1 MSKKLNLKEGW
12 STLFLVLAMILTTAT
27 ALYRTDMISGLQI
40 IPTIGATAVFAG
52 FILAKSRF
60 TSRTAHFLS
69 FIYGSFFLI
78 YMLGSLMPDSL
89 SWNDRII
96 SLIDR
101 MAYWVVQLVDGSTS
115 RDRIIFVIH
124 TSIIYWL
131 LGYTAAWYTFRRP
144 RVWRVVVPMGL
155 LLLSVVYY
163 YTGPRRL
170 WGFLLFYL
178 FLALLYIARTHLLS
192 KEEEWRET
200 AVRYDSSIWISFMR
214 AGLMVAIVGIF
225 IAWGMPQLHRET
237 TAVISPLSGTQGT
250 WRDMQDTWTR
260 VFASLRS
267 AGTETAD
274 PYLDTI
280 LLGGARTVGDGLV
293 MDVAV
298 NERLPYAY
306 WQAVAYDTYEDGLWS
321 VTDTETSLH
330 FPDDGNLDVPNSQ
343 SRQRVNQTIT
353 NYLPTSSVLYGAP
366 EFRGSD
372 RQMYV
377 DAARNETDQQL
388 IASIQSRYVLGY
400 GDQYEILSSLSVADA
415 LSLRQASTNYPAW
428 VTDRYLQL
436 SETTTAETIALAEEL
451 TAPHGTVFDQSIAI
465 RDYLRLNINYNDQ
478 IDRPPSDVDPVH
490 HILFN
495 SQEGYCTYYAS
506 SMVMML
512 RSQGIPSRF
521 VSGYAQGEYNAD
533 THSYRVRAPNA
544 HTWVEVYFP
553 AYGWIQF
560 EPTASI
566 PTVARPESLA
576 DSGGGDAFD
585 MDNTDPELTD
595 EERLAGLLEPEVP
608 DEGVLDENALDD
620 SNSVSRINIPIWS
633 AVSTIFILLVATG
646 VMVFAAKANQK
657 VEGNVR
663 SSYGRLR
670 TWAGWLNIFYTP
682 AHTPH
687 ERADMLTTAVPDGAA
702 PIRNL
707 TQQYA
712 HQQYSQHKE
721 DNGDPAKEWSILRPL
736 LLRRTIVTQFKNIGR
751 RFKRKKS

>member
-1 MSKKLNLKEGW
+1 MSKKLKLKEGW

-27 ALYRTDMISGLQI
+27 ALYRTEMIGGLQI
-40 IPTIGATAVFAG
+40 IPTIGVTAVFTG
-52 FILAKSRF
+52 LLLAKSRF
-60 TSRTAHFLS
+60 TPRTAHFIS
-69 FIYGSFFLI
+69 FIYGSFFLV
-78 YMLGSLMPDSL
+78 YMLGLLMPDNL
-89 SWNDRII
+89 TWNERAT

-101 MAYWVVQLVDGSTS
+101 MAYWVVQLIDGSTS

-124 TSIIYWL
+124 TAIIYWL
-131 LGYTAAWYTFRRP
+131 IGYTAAWYTFRRP
-144 RVWRVVVPMGL
+144 RVWRVVVPMGM

-170 WGFLLFYL
+170 SLFLLFYL

-192 KEEEWRET
+192 KEMEWRET
-200 AVRYDSSIWISFMR
+200 AVRYDSGIWISFMR
-214 AGLMVAIVGIF
+214 AGVMVAVVGLLM
-225 IAWGMPQLHRET
+225 AWGMPQLHRGK
-237 TAVISPLSGTQGT
+237 TAVLSPIQSTQGV
-250 WRDMQDTWTR
+250 WNDMQDTWTR

-293 MDVAV
+293 MDVSV
-298 NERLPYAY
+298 SERLPYAY

-330 FPDDGNLDVPNSQ
+330 FPDDGDLDVPNSQ
-343 SRQRVNQTIT
+343 SRQRINQTVT

-377 DAARNETDQQL
+377 DAAYNETDQQL
-388 IASIQSRYVLGY
+388 ISSVQSRYVLGY
-400 GDQYEILSSLSVADA
+400 GDQYEILSSLSIADA
-415 LSLRQASTNYPAW
+415 PSLRQAGTAYPAW

-436 SETTTAETIALAEEL
+436 PNSTTAETIALAEEL
-451 TAPHGTVFDQSIAI
+451 TAPHNNVFDQSIAI
-465 RDYLRLNINYNDQ
+465 RDYLRRTITYNDQ

-512 RSQGIPSRF
+512 RSQAIPARF

-533 THSYRVRAPNA
+533 TSSYRVRAPNA

-566 PTVARPESLA
+566 PVVSRPESVA
-576 DSGGGDAFD
+576 DSGGGDAFGS
-585 MDNTDPELTD
+585 NSPEPELTD
-595 EERLAGLLEPEVP
+595 EERLAGLLEPELP
-608 DEGVLDENALDD
+608 DEGVLDENALND
-620 SNSVSRINIPIWS
+620 SVSSRINIPIWT
-633 AVSTIFILLVATG
+633 AISTILILAATTG
-646 VMVFAAKANQK
+646 VMVFAAKSNQR
-657 VEGNVR
+657 VEADVR
-663 SSYGRLR
+663 GSYGRLR
-670 TWAGWLNIFYTP
+670 RWAGWLNIFYTP

-707 TQQYA
+707 TQKYA
-712 HQQYSQHKE
+712 QQQYSQHQT
-721 DNGDPAKEWSILRPL
+721 DDGDTTKEWSTLRPI
-736 LLRRTIVTQFKNIGR
+736 LLRRTIITQLKNIGQ
-751 RFKRKKS
+751 RFKRKES